1 MVVKM
6 WGYNGLTRDAN
17 GKRTDKTGQR
27 DLTFNYW
34 HRKFLS
40 KKCYTTDIDFYEYRI
55 GENGQIIPKAFIEV
69 KQSHVR
75 QKKYI
80 CSANSRAIF
89 HLAKELG
96 IRFFIILYELK
107 DEKSLKCEF
116 WVWDVKS
123 KDEFDRYSEEQFDT
137 FFKKYSN
144 EELIKLL
151 EGL

>member
-1 MVVKM
+1 M
-6 WGYNGLTRDAN
+6 GRFYDGLTRDAN
-17 GKRTDKTGQR
+17 GKRTDKTGKR

-40 KKCYTTDIDFYEYRI
+40 NRCYTTDIDFYEYRI
-55 GENGQIIPKAFIEV
+55 ENGQIIPKAFIEV

-75 QKKYI
+75 QRKYL

-89 HLAKELG
+89 YLAKKLG

-107 DEKSLKCEF
+107 DTESHECEF
-116 WVWDVKS
+116 WVWEVKS
-123 KDEFDRYSEEQFDT
+123 EDEFDKYSEKQFDKL
-137 FFKKYSN
+137 FKKYSN
-144 EELIKLL
+144 DELIELL